1 MQFSEIKG
9 QEQAIHIIQRAI
21 ETQHI
26 AHAYLFT
33 GPEGVGKKKTALAMA
48 QYLNC
53 TDKTGN
59 NLYSCGRCASC
70 IQAQSGSQ
78 PDIIVLE
85 PDGNSIKIEQIRT
98 LLAKVSL
105 RNYDSAYKMII
116 INDAHL
122 MTEQAANCLLKTLEE
137 PTANTV
143 FLLITSQ
150 VQTLPI
156 TILSRCQQIQFQA
169 LAPALIQELL
179 SDLYPAQQSR
189 IGLVSALAKGS
200 MQTAADLLANEELAQ
215 ARQDFYQL
223 LAKLNTVRPAQI
235 INWCEQWDKNKK
247 MVKTLLELGQIWYHD
262 VLLATMGGDSALL
275 ISQDYLADLRL
286 QRIAPEHLL
295 DILQYF
301 RSGTEQLECNAS
313 PRLVLE
319 VVLLKTQQLLSK
331 PDSK

>member
-1 MQFSEIKG
+1 MQFSEIQG
-9 QEQAIHIIQRAI
+9 QTQAIQILKRAI
-21 ETQHI
+21 DTRHI
-26 AHAYLFT
+26 SHAYLFT

-53 TDKTGN
+53 SNPSIET
-59 NLYSCGRCASC
+59 LESCEQCPSC
-70 IQAQSGSQ
+70 IQAQTGSQ
-78 PDIIVLE
+78 PDILLLE

-105 RNYDSAYKMII
+105 RNYDSAYKIVI
-116 INDAHL
+116 LNDAHR

-137 PTANTV
+137 PNENTI

-150 VQTLPI
+150 VQNLPI

-169 LAPALIQELL
+169 LSPTLIVELL
-179 SDLYPAQQSR
+179 TELYPEKQSR

-215 ARQDFYQL
+215 TRQEFYQL
-223 LAKLNTVRPAQI
+223 LAKLDTVRPAQI
-235 INWCEQWDKNKK
+235 IHWCEPWEKNKN

-262 VLLATMGGDSALL
+262 VLVSTIGGDYALCVN
-275 ISQDYLADLRL
+275 QDYIVELRTQQKTPEQLLA
-286 QRIAPEHLL
+286 
-295 DILQYF
+295 ILQFF
-301 RSGTEQLECNAS
+301 RTAAEQLEANTP

-319 VVLLKTQQLLSK
+319 VVLLKTMLQSRKQI
-331 PDSK
+331 